1 MNNDEFR
8 SKLEAELARIT
19 AELTLI
25 GTQDPATGDWE
36 ATPNADE
43 LGNADEN
50 VEADATEEWG
60 TNRSILTELET
71 RYRNIKRA
79 LEKIEQ
85 GTFGICEISGEPIE
99 PERLAVNPAARTT
112 IANRDRERE
121 LPL

>member
-8 SKLEAELARIT
+8 SKLETELARIT

-25 GTQDPATGDWE
+25 GTQDPTTGDWE

>member
-25 GTQDPATGDWE
+25 GTQDPTTGDWE

>member
-8 SKLEAELARIT
+8 SKLEAELTRIT

-25 GTQDPATGDWE
+25 GTQDPTTGDWE

>member
-8 SKLEAELARIT
+8 SKLETELARIT

-25 GTQDPATGDWE
+25 GTQDPTTGDWE

-43 LGNADEN
+43 FGNADEN